1 MNEINVLIPEICR
14 NCSRGLRRKMLR
26 VFDSF
31 EECEFLLLNQDV
43 SYLKELFLSRKEEI
57 YNPNLF
63 FDVISEIFDEIM
75 DRYSDDTFLMI
86 INSLKMLFSSIAR
99 NLNLETYHEDSCL
112 IYEISDFDT
121 WFQFLSEF
129 YDVIEKIQTLNIL
142 IFNEI
147 GQCGYHF
154 NFISEE
160 YQKYFE
166 IMITDVDDYWQD
178 QDVD

>member
-63 FDVISEIFDEIM
+63 FDVIFEIFDEIM

-86 INSLKMLFSSIAR
+86 INSLKMFA
-99 NLNLETYHEDSCL
+99 
-112 IYEISDFDT
+112 
-121 WFQFLSEF
+121 
-129 YDVIEKIQTLNIL
+129 
-142 IFNEI
+142 
-147 GQCGYHF
+147 
-154 NFISEE
+154 
-160 YQKYFE
+160 
-166 IMITDVDDYWQD
+166 
-178 QDVD
+178 